1 MNIKFF
7 ILCCLLGLSYQSF
20 AQPVY
25 SPEVR
30 AKNEVSWMKDSLALP
45 QDKLDKISKISLDY
59 NQNMDKASELPG
71 KAKAQQKLMKK
82 KDAAIKVLLDKTQ
95 YQKYCKKEKMIR
107 DRGKIIYKGNRQPY

>member
-1 MNIKFF
+1 MKIKFLF
-7 ILCCLLGLSYQSF
+7 LCCILGITFSAI
-20 AQPVY
+20 AQPRY
-25 SPEVR
+25 SPEIR

-71 KAKAQQKLMKK
+71 KVKAQQKLMKK
-82 KDAAIKVLLDKTQ
+82 KDATIKALLSKTQ

-107 DRGKIIYKGNRQPY
+107 DREKVIYKGNRQPY